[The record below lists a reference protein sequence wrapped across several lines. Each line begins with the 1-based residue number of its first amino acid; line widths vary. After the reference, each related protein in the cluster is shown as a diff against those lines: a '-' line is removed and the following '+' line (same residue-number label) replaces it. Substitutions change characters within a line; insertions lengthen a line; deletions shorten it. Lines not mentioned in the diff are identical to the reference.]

1 MKIVLNEDIKAYMNE
16 NNISDLEVDVIR
28 RSCWSGSYEDISA
41 SFADK
46 EDRERYAEAGFLEED
61 SELGKVYFS
70 PSIRFEGE
78 EVGLTL
84 KKFLWSKSIDIS
96 GIRR

>member
-1 MKIVLNEDIKAYMNE
+1 M
-16 NNISDLEVDVIR
+16 
-28 RSCWSGSYEDISA
+28 
-41 SFADK
+41 
-46 EDRERYAEAGFLEED
+46 EED
-61 SELGKVYFS
+61 SELGKVFFS

-78 EVGLTL
+78 EVGLNL